1 MDKKKNIVLKAENIS
16 EEIYEDIFEQYFDSE
31 EEDIIGGEE
40 NEIESK

>member
-1 MDKKKNIVLKAENIS
+1 MKKREIMFLNDYYVN

-31 EEDIIGGEE
+31 KIDTGGEE